1 MVRIENM
8 HLKVVQNHKMAS
20 FESQNIN
27 KIDVFEPQIW
37 LKLTFCRF
45 FERLEIFQ
53 SNTPELK
60 LFVCTHFK
68 SYVISVYCLNS
79 SNSSNSYSSYQVKKK
94 R

>member
-1 MVRIENM
+1 MFLQI
-8 HLKVVQNHKMAS
+8 VQKYKKAS
-20 FESQNIN
+20 FESQKIN

-68 SYVISVYCLNS
+68 SYVLICQLKGI
-79 SNSSNSYSSYQVKKK
+79 QVFIILFTK
-94 R
+94 